1 MSAVFAFTS
10 ELDAL
15 IEQKGEAEVQRYV
28 MTEVLE
34 GAAPRE
40 LAKKMGVTYADLWR
54 WLTADDERFQE
65 YQRMLVGT
73 ADDLAHES
81 LAVADEADNEGANV
95 NAKKLRVETRMK
107 LAGKWDRHRYGES
120 MDMKVSGSVSLIA
133 LLSTMPPDP
142 SLPEPE
148 AEQLTENPPIE
159 GESQRIPESKVESEH
174 GRNC

>member
-1 MSAVFAFTS
+1 MTYVS

-15 IEQKGEAEVQRYV
+15 IQKDGEAEVQRYV

-73 ADDLAHES
+73 ADDLAHQS

-95 NAKKLRVETRMK
+95 NAKKLRVETKMK
-107 LAGKWDRHRYGES
+107 MAGKWDRHRYGES

-133 LLSTMPPDP
+133 LLSNMPPDP
-142 SLPEPE
+142 SLPKQEPE
-148 AEQLTENPPIE
+148 KLEEKSVIE
-159 GESQRIPESKVESEH
+159 GQSKRVPEQKAEH
-174 GRNC
+174 GNA

>member
-1 MSAVFAFTS
+1 MTTALSYRS
-10 ELDAL
+10 ELDTL
-15 IEQKGEAEVQRYV
+15 IETKGVDEVQQYV

-54 WLTADDERFQE
+54 WLTADDDRFQE

-81 LAVADEADNEGANV
+81 LGISDEADSEGANV

-133 LLSTMPPDP
+133 LLSNMPPDP
-142 SLPEPE
+142 EKIPE
-148 AEQLTENPPIE
+148 NIPIE
-159 GESQRIPESKVESEH
+159 GQSESVEN
-174 GRNC
+174 G

>member
-1 MSAVFAFTS
+1 MATILSYRS

-15 IEQKGEAEVQRYV
+15 IETQGVDEIQKYV
-28 MTEVLE
+28 MKEVLE
-34 GAAPRE
+34 GAAPRQ

-54 WLTADDERFQE
+54 WLTDDDDRFQE

-81 LAVADEADNEGANV
+81 LSISDEADNDGANV

-107 LAGKWDRHRYGES
+107 LASKWDRHRYGES
-120 MDMKVSGSVSLIA
+120 MDMKISNSVSLIA

-142 SLPEPE
+142 DKIE
-148 AEQLTENPPIE
+148 ENPPME
-159 GESQRIPESKVESEH
+159 GEIIKEKY
-174 GRNC
+174 GRNP